1 MPDSPEPN
9 PIPTAAP
16 APRSTDSPRPLRET
30 FGFIYS
36 ATGEK
41 FVREAAE
48 SARSVRRCMP
58 NAGLAISTDLPDL
71 AGSPRLFDH
80 VLPIPPD
87 KTRFGMKFV
96 GMIQTPFEK
105 TVFLDTDTYMLDAVY
120 ELIPL
125 LDRYELACA
134 HEVARFNEPVRD
146 VPASFPEPNTG
157 VIAFRNT
164 PEVLAFLKRV
174 HQKYLELHPPDS
186 LEKRPGS
193 DQGPF
198 RDCLFHSEL
207 RNFVLPSEY
216 NLRAYAPYFA
226 GSRVKILHCRGK
238 YLKRAMA
245 KANRVP
251 RMRVGD
257 GKNWIERGIF
267 DLKQALKARLP
278 KKYMKNT
285 PTTWEMLEHR
295 SQDVSHYRD
304 LP

>member
-1 MPDSPEPN
+1 MTDSQKPN
-9 PIPTAAP
+9 LTP
-16 APRSTDSPRPLRET
+16 APGGAESARPLRET

-36 ATGEK
+36 ATGEA
-41 FVREAAE
+41 FVREAVE

-71 AGSPRLFDH
+71 ARSLRIFDH

-96 GMIQTPFEK
+96 GMLKTPFKK
-105 TVFLDTDTYMLDAVY
+105 TVFLDTDTYMLEGVY

-125 LDRYELACA
+125 LDRYEVACT
-134 HEVARFNEPVRD
+134 HEVARFNEPIRD

-164 PEVLAFLKRV
+164 PEVLEFFQRV
-174 HQKYLELHPPDS
+174 LEKYLEMHPPDGP
-186 LEKRPGS
+186 KRPGS

-198 RDCLFHSEL
+198 RSCLFHSEL
-207 RNFVLPSEY
+207 RNFVLPAEY

-238 YLKRAMA
+238 YLKRAIA
-245 KANRVP
+245 KANRNP

-257 GKNWIERGIF
+257 GQNWIERGIY
-267 DLKQALKARLP
+267 DLKQALKRRLP
-278 KKYMKNT
+278 KKYVKKA
-285 PTTWEMLEHR
+285 PLTWEMLEQR